1 MGKVNNVKRW
11 NELFSNEHLNE
22 HFQERVKEKVSVGLD
37 RVTVSKFEKNIEQE
51 IDIIQRKVKNGT
63 YHFTRY
69 RQVLFSKGAGKEP
82 RIISVPTVRDKLVAS
97 TLNELL
103 SEIYGEQSKSPL
115 PQKVIASIQNALPF
129 YDCFIKIDV
138 SRFYSSI
145 NHKILMRI
153 IRRKIRKKEI
163 ISLIEKSI
171 TTETVSLPIKHP
183 GENGKRDQGVPE
195 GLPISNAL
203 ANIYL
208 SDVDEKYGKDKG
220 IKYYRYVDDIL
231 ILVDKTDFNRVKK
244 SIMADMKKLKLE
256 INDNKIDFGETAY
269 PFSYLGYSICRSF
282 TSVGKSSVYRL
293 EKSIEELMQKSK
305 RYNHKYIEWKLN
317 LKITGFILDDNK
329 YGWMFFYSQISDTSI
344 LHHLDWYVNKMLV
357 RYSLDEGIKV
367 KKYVRVFFEITKK
380 LHETKYIP
388 NISNFTIDEKKRILS
403 EIYSEKIENLED
415 SKVEYLFRKI
425 MRREIQDIERD
436 VEHFS

>member
-1 MGKVNNVKRW
+1 
-11 NELFSNEHLNE
+11 
-22 HFQERVKEKVSVGLD
+22 
-37 RVTVSKFEKNIEQE
+37 
-51 IDIIQRKVKNGT
+51 
-63 YHFTRY
+63 
-69 RQVLFSKGAGKEP
+69 
-82 RIISVPTVRDKLVAS
+82 
-97 TLNELL
+97 
-103 SEIYGEQSKSPL
+103 
-115 PQKVIASIQNALPF
+115 
-129 YDCFIKIDV
+129 
-138 SRFYSSI
+138 
-145 NHKILMRI
+145 
-153 IRRKIRKKEI
+153 
-163 ISLIEKSI
+163 
-171 TTETVSLPIKHP
+171 
-183 GENGKRDQGVPE
+183 
-195 GLPISNAL
+195 
-203 ANIYL
+203 
-208 SDVDEKYGKDKG
+208 
-220 IKYYRYVDDIL
+220 
-231 ILVDKTDFNRVKK
+231 
-244 SIMADMKKLKLE
+244 
-256 INDNKIDFGETAY
+256 
-269 PFSYLGYSICRSF
+269 
-282 TSVGKSSVYRL
+282 
-293 EKSIEELMQKSK
+293 MQKSK